1 MKIFKIGFGILCWI
15 IVAAIM
21 AICLVILSPFLI
33 ITLVVMYLGPLLKRG
48 WAHTEEF
55 LEDRM
60 REAFF
65 YFEKRENEKFR
76 NPDKNQQ

>member
-1 MKIFKIGFGILCWI
+1 MKFFKIGFGILCWI
-15 IVAAIM
+15 IVAVIM
-21 AICLVILSPFLI
+21 SVCLVILSPFLGI
-33 ITLVVMYLGPLLKRG
+33 VFAGMYLGPLLKRG
-48 WAHTEEF
+48 WTYIEEF
-55 LEDRM
+55 LEDSM